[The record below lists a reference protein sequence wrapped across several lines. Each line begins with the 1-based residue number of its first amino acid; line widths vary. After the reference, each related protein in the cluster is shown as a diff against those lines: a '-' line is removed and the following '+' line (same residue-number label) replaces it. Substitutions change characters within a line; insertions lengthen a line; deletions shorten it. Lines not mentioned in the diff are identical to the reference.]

1 MRDSANITAK
11 RMATTMTAVNSPY
24 VKTIIAVPPTY
35 DNKPLAPA
43 LGSTLAVIR
52 VQAPDGN
59 DTASAGRLLGAAGG
73 NPLDGQ
79 FHVHQRSVLLGA
91 VDVGVLVREE
101 LAFNSPPA
109 PVVESNTMD
118 VDHLE
123 MILKPL
129 AKIMVVGKGETSGYL
144 SPPS

>member
-1 MRDSANITAK
+1 M
-11 RMATTMTAVNSPY
+11 
-24 VKTIIAVPPTY
+24 
-35 DNKPLAPA
+35 
-43 LGSTLAVIR
+43 AVIR

-109 PVVESNTMD
+109 PVVKSNRMD
-118 VDHLE
+118 EDHLGI
-123 MILKPL
+123 ILKPA
-129 AKIMVVGKGETSGYL
+129 AKIMVVGKGDIRLLVTPILTFPRQGGRDF
-144 SPPS
+144 

>member
-1 MRDSANITAK
+1 M
-11 RMATTMTAVNSPY
+11 
-24 VKTIIAVPPTY
+24 
-35 DNKPLAPA
+35 
-43 LGSTLAVIR
+43 
-52 VQAPDGN
+52 
-59 DTASAGRLLGAAGG
+59 GAAGG